1 MLNRRYFLRLG
12 ALLPTLTTTKLFAKS
27 QTATVLTKPIV
38 LSTWDSGVTAN
49 KGAWAVLSKGGKAI
63 DAMEQAG
70 IAIENE
76 PSCCVGLGGN
86 PDRDGHVTL
95 DACIM
100 DDNFNCGSVAFLE
113 RIKHP
118 VSVARKVMDA
128 TPHVMLVGVGA
139 QQFALAN
146 GFALE
151 PDLLSAEAKKSYQE
165 WLKKSEYKPII
176 NIENGAGSS
185 QSGKG
190 SGPKKKGGGPYVDEF
205 APNYFDDGTPN
216 HDTMGSVAM
225 DAAGNLSGMCT
236 TSGMAFKMRGR
247 VGDSPLIGPGLYVD
261 NEVGAVTGSGQG
273 EEVIRMC
280 GAHTIIELMRQGLS
294 PKKACKQAIERIVK
308 RDPARA
314 KDFQVGFIAIS
325 KAGEIGAYAVQKGFS
340 YTLTTPDVAHM
351 VYPAESYFA

>member
-1 MLNRRYFLRLG
+1 MLNRRYFLRFT
-12 ALLPTLTTTKLFAKS
+12 ALLPTLSTADLWAKPK
-27 QTATVLTKPIV
+27 AIRALPKPIV

-49 KGAWAVLSKGGKAI
+49 KGAWSVLTKGGRAI

-76 PSCCVGLGGN
+76 QSCCVGLGGN

-100 DDNFNCGSVAFLE
+100 DDKFNCGSVAFLE

-118 VSVARKVMDA
+118 VSVARKVMDS
-128 TPHVMLVGVGA
+128 TPHVMLVGEGA

-151 PDLLSAEAKKSYQE
+151 PDVLSAEAQKTYQT

-176 NIENGAGSS
+176 NIENGAGS
-185 QSGKG
+185 GKATG
-190 SGPKKKGGGPYVDEF
+190 TRKKGGGPYVDEF

-216 HDTMGSVAM
+216 HDTMGTVAM

-294 PKKACKQAIERIVK
+294 PKAACKQAIERIVK
-308 RDPARA
+308 RDPMRA

-325 KAGEIGAYAVQKGFS
+325 KSGEIGAYAVQKGFS
-340 YTLTTPDVAHM
+340 YTLTTPDVTHV

>member
-1 MLNRRYFLRLG
+1 MLNRRHFLRLS
-12 ALLPTLTTTKLFAKS
+12 ALLPTLTTSKLFAKPLK
-27 QTATVLTKPIV
+27 TNPLPKPIV
-38 LSTWDSGVTAN
+38 ISTWDSGVTAN
-49 KGAWAVLSKGGKAI
+49 KGAWGILSNGGRAI

-100 DDNFNCGSVAFLE
+100 DDKFNCGSVAFLE

-118 VSVARKVMDA
+118 ISVARKVMDS
-128 TPHVMLVGVGA
+128 TPHVMLVGEGA

-146 GFALE
+146 GFVLE
-151 PDLLSAEAKKSYQE
+151 PDVLSADAQKTYQA
-165 WLKKSEYKPII
+165 WLKKSAYKPIV
-176 NIENGAGSS
+176 NIENGAGV
-185 QSGKG
+185 KP
-190 SGPKKKGGGPYVDEF
+190 GPRKKGGGPYVDEF
-205 APNYFDDGTPN
+205 APNQFDDGTPN
-216 HDTMGSVAM
+216 HDTMGTVAM
-225 DAAGNLSGMCT
+225 DASGNLSGMCT

-247 VGDSPLIGPGLYVD
+247 VGDSPLIGSGLYVD

-294 PKKACKQAIERIVK
+294 PKAACKQAIERIVK
-308 RDPARA
+308 RDPVRA
-314 KDFQVGFIAIS
+314 TDFQVGFIAIS
-325 KAGEIGAYAVQKGFS
+325 KSGEIGAYAVQKGFS
-340 YTLTTPDVAHM
+340 YTLTTPDVAHK
-351 VYPAESYFA
+351 VYPAESYF